1 MMFIARRETIH
12 GIGANHREVRSPEDQ
27 GALTQLARVSALQAG
42 CRGFE
47 SLRLHQNRDG
57 RVAQLVRAR
66 P

>member
-1 MMFIARRETIH
+1 MVFIARRETIH
-12 GIGANHREVRSPEDQ
+12 GIGATFRKEGSPEDQ
-27 GALTQLARVSALQAG
+27 GALTQLSRVSALLAG
-42 CRGFE
+42 CRVFE